1 MQGVQCHEKCHL
13 DKYALSMGE
22 LTGSVLV
29 TYKGFQENCIAR
41 AMFREV
47 EIHLKASHSEQP
59 KVKLT
64 INPEISTTGLH

>member
-1 MQGVQCHEKCHL
+1 
-13 DKYALSMGE
+13 MGE

-29 TYKGFQENCIAR
+29 TYKGFQENWVAQ

-59 KVKLT
+59 KAKLT
-64 INPEISTTGLH
+64 VDPEIWTTGLH